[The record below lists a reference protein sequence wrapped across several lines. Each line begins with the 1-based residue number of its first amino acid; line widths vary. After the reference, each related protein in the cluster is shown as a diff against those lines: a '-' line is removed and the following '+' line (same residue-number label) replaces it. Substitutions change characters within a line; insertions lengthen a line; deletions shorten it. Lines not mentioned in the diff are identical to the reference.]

1 MSDSAMT
8 SPTGEKQLELQQEE
22 TQRKQKAKQKQR
34 KKRAKRIIRIS
45 LVVVLLAIVAG
56 AVYWYMQSSQ
66 AQDASAGASGY
77 VQTPVR
83 AGPLEVTVYG
93 SGMIQAANQPNVL
106 AETDGTLVELRVSV
120 GDEVSAGDVV
130 AVLENSSLHEEIT
143 SLEYSLWSLDNSIT
157 SSLTTGE
164 VNTIRAPSSG
174 RIKKISASPG
184 DDALAV
190 YREQGNVAILSTDGR
205 MKVSFS
211 VADGRTLAL
220 GDTLVVRGDGFTRE
234 ATVTDLIMKGT
245 QATATILDD
254 TLPMDVPVYVETKD
268 GDFVAEATLEINK
281 PMMVSAFGGTI
292 KEVRV
297 SVGEQVSQRYTLFT
311 LDDAP
316 NSLETE
322 NLRIQRDAAAESLQ
336 NGIAKRESLI
346 VIAPVDGVVAT
357 ISSSVGDSIQKGANL
372 MSILQG
378 EEMVLTIAVDELDVV
393 NVESSQPVQ
402 ISVDALPNLTIDG
415 TVDRISP
422 VGSGTSGVTSY
433 DVLLNFSAEGTGV
446 RAGMNASGEI
456 QVAYEARATYIP
468 VEALMTIGNE
478 TYVLVVGGEEKEAA
492 SEATTASVDAT
503 GVTEVS
509 REGAER
515 PEGVSRPEGGSR
527 PEGFTPEG
535 MTGGQGT
542 ETGSSSGTGSFGD
555 RQQRMANMEA
565 ATEGAGTP
573 EGTLRAVTTGL
584 VNDDYVQILSGL
596 SVGEIVLY
604 QSVSTASTRNS
615 GGSTSNRT
623 SMGSFSMLGF

>member
-1 MSDSAMT
+1 MSDSAIT
-8 SPTGEKQLELQQEE
+8 NTAEEQQSQEE
-22 TQRKQKAKQKQR
+22 AQRKLRAKQKQQ
-34 KKRAKRIIRIS
+34 KKRTKRILRICI
-45 LVVVLLAIVAG
+45 VVVLLAIATG

-66 AQDASAGASGY
+66 ALDASAGASGY

-83 AGPLEVTVYG
+83 SGPLEVTVYG

-174 RIKKISASPG
+174 RVKKISASPG

-205 MKVSFS
+205 MKVSFG

-220 GDTLVVRGDGFTRE
+220 GDTLMVRGDGFTRE

-254 TLPMDVPVYVETKD
+254 TLPMDVPVYVETKE
-268 GDFVAEATLEINK
+268 GELVAEATLEINK
-281 PMMVSAFGGTI
+281 PMMVSAFGGTV

-322 NLRIQRDAAAESLQ
+322 NLRIQREAAAESLQ
-336 NGIAKRESLI
+336 NSIAKRESLI
-346 VIAPVDGVVAT
+346 VTAPVDGVIAT
-357 ISSSVGDSIQKGANL
+357 LSSSVGDSIQKGANL

-393 NVESSQPVQ
+393 NVESGQPVQ
-402 ISVDALPNLTIDG
+402 ISVDALPSLAIEG

-422 VGSGTSGVTSY
+422 VGIGTSGVTSY

-456 QVAYEARATYIP
+456 QVAYEPQAIYVP

-478 TYVLVVGGEEKEAA
+478 TYVLVVGGQEQKEAA
-492 SEATTASVDAT
+492 APAPAEATVEP
-503 GVTEVS
+503 GVKQES
-509 REGAER
+509 AEQPEGA
-515 PEGVSRPEGGSR
+515 SRPSGGTSMEASAPGGMTAGRSAGNGGS
-527 PEGFTPEG
+527 G
-535 MTGGQGT
+535 
-542 ETGSSSGTGSFGD
+542 ETGSYAD
-555 RQQRMANMEA
+555 RQQRVANMQVETEA
-565 ATEGAGTP
+565 ASTSEGV
-573 EGTLRAVTTGL
+573 LRAVTTGL
-584 VNDDYVQILSGL
+584 VNDDYVQIISGL
-596 SVGEIVLY
+596 SVGEVVLY
-604 QSVSTASTRNS
+604 QSVSTTSTRSSS
-615 GGSTSNRT
+615 GSGTTNRS